1 MVFVQS
7 NSSKKMSLDKE
18 STPNGT
24 QMSQTYD
31 YLKATPPERS
41 EDGVP
46 LPPDD
51 SKNLDFKEMTDAIRC
66 VRVSPDGT
74 ELACGDWLGNI
85 RIYDLTNLQ
94 SIEQKKFIEAH
105 NMEVICLAYSP

>member
-1 MVFVQS
+1 
-7 NSSKKMSLDKE
+7 
-18 STPNGT
+18 
-24 QMSQTYD
+24 
-31 YLKATPPERS
+31 
-41 EDGVP
+41 
-46 LPPDD
+46 
-51 SKNLDFKEMTDAIRC
+51 MTDAIRC

-105 NMEVICLAYSP
+105 NMEVICLAYSPQISSPNRFWLASGSRDRLITIFDSS